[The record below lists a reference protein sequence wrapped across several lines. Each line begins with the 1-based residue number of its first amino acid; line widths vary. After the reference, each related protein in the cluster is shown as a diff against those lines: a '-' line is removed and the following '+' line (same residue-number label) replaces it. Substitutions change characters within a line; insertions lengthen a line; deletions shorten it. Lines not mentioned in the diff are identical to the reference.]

1 MKKISRDEL
10 NEVLRLHRMWVNG
23 ECGGE
28 RANLRGVDLRGV
40 DLREAN
46 LRGAN
51 LRIADLRE
59 ANLRRV
65 DLREANLRGVDLR
78 GANLRGANLSEAKN
92 LDTVLYNENTSFFA
106 LQCPEE
112 GDFIGWKKCTNGAI
126 VKLLITGKRSS
137 ATSRKCRCSEA
148 KVLEISG
155 GLTEV
160 ESTHDYDF
168 IYRLGETVSI
178 PDFDENRW
186 NECSTG
192 IHFFLTR
199 KEAEQYDL

>member
-1 MKKISRDEL
+1 MRTISRDEL
-10 NEVLRLHRMWVNG
+10 NEALRMHRMWVNG

-28 RANLRGVDLRGV
+28 RA
-40 DLREAN
+40 
-46 LRGAN
+46 
-51 LRIADLRE
+51 
-59 ANLRRV
+59 
-65 DLREANLRGVDLR
+65 DLR
-78 GANLRGANLSEAKN
+78 GANLSRADLRGANLCGADLRGADLRGANLCRVDLCGAKN
-92 LDTVLYNENTSFFA
+92 LDTVLYNESTSFFA

-112 GDFIGWKKCTNGAI
+112 GNFIGWKKCANGAI
-126 VKLLITGKRSS
+126 VKILITGKRSS

-160 ESTHDYDF
+160 ASTHDYDF

-199 KEAEQYDL
+199 KEAEQYETI